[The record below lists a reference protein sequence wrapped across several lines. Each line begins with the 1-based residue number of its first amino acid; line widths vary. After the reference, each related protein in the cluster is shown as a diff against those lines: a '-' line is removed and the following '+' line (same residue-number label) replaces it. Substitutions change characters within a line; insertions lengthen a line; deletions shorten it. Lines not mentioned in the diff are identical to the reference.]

1 MDILH
6 LRYFL
11 TMAEML
17 NYTRAAQQLYIS
29 RQALRQSM
37 AAMEKEFGVA
47 LFHNER
53 NKLTLT
59 EAGEYLLL
67 TSRDIVPQFDEMME
81 GMHRI
86 ARGETELTVALSC
99 SLFPFMMPEVDGLI
113 KRFQSRYPAIRLK
126 ILRMTN
132 DEVLEALERGDIDCG
147 GVIQMPCYRPGI
159 HMEQITTHRTVL
171 SYGEDHPLNARKTA
185 HLEDLQG
192 AYCLGMGSLEQTM
205 RPVHEACQKQQISLQ
220 YEIVPNA
227 IEVFYRIQHEGAV
240 VFDIYKEDIP
250 EFSRGSYSILEGY
263 HWEIGILSKENSP
276 RRREIQIF
284 NSFLKEEYVK
294 MKEEQRQMG
303 AMMPPSHA
311 EDVE

>member
-17 NYTRAAQQLYIS
+17 NYTRAAEQLYIS

-47 LFHNER
+47 LFRNER
-53 NKLTLT
+53 NKLSLT

-67 TSRDIVPQFDEMME
+67 TSRDLVPRFDEMME

-86 ARGETELTVALSC
+86 AKGESELTVALSC

-113 KRFQSRYPAIRLK
+113 QRFQAKYPAIRLK
-126 ILRMTN
+126 VLRPAN
-132 DEVLEALERGDIDCG
+132 DEVLEALERGEIDCG
-147 GVIQMPCYRPGI
+147 GVIQMPCHRPGI
-159 HMEQITTHRTVL
+159 HMERLTTYRTSL
-171 SYGEDHPLNARKTA
+171 SYGEMHPLKDKKVARV
-185 HLEDLQG
+185 EDLQG
-192 AYCLGMGSLEQTM
+192 MRCLGMGSLEQTM
-205 RPVHEACQKQQISLQ
+205 RPVYEACQRQGVTLH
-220 YEIVPNA
+220 YEVVPNA
-227 IEVFYRIQHEGAV
+227 IEVFYRIRHEGAV

-250 EFSRGSYSILEGY
+250 EFSRGSYSMLEGY
-263 HWEIGILSKENSP
+263 HWEIGILSRENGP
-276 RRREIQIF
+276 KQREIQIF
-284 NSFLKEEYVK
+284 NHFLKEEYLR
-294 MKEEQRQMG
+294 MKEEKNGMTVPQTYV
-303 AMMPPSHA
+303 